1 MFYPTVYLPAIIEAI
16 EQSINAHADE
26 ITLLD
31 QTLGDGDHVSN
42 LKRGIAALKAHSS
55 EYPPLDWSGAWQKIG
70 MTLMTQ
76 VGGASGSLLGTLF
89 ITLAKAGR
97 GLELDLKQFAQIF
110 AQAVAAVKQRGKADA
125 GEKTMLDVLMPVS
138 DYLIE
143 AAMDST
149 ELAQLWPELL
159 AIAEEGVESTR
170 NMRATKGRASYLGE
184 RSLGHID
191 AGAKTTQLI
200 INAIVRILSTT
211 DD

>member
-42 LKRGIAALKAHSS
+42 LQRGIAALKAHSS

-89 ITLAKAGR
+89 IALAKAGR
-97 GLELDLKQFAQIF
+97 GQELDLAQFARIF
-110 AQAVAAVKQRGKADA
+110 EQAVIAVKQRGKSDV
-125 GEKTMLDVLMPVS
+125 GEKTMLDVLVPIS
-138 DYLIE
+138 DYLKE
-143 AAMDST
+143 AAAQSKDFT
-149 ELAQLWPELL
+149 QLWPELV
-159 AIAEEGVESTR
+159 AVAEQGVESTR
-170 NMRATKGRASYLGE
+170 TMRATKGRASYLGE